1 MGRTLCL
8 PPLES
13 LHNLIQISNR
23 PEIFF
28 VFAAD
33 WGFPCKHRIQSMGF
47 ECGAWDCN
55 SVGIL
60 DFSTCPLR
68 ASLKSN
74 LNVLENDMHS
84 YSVQE
89 AQEVNQNG

>member
-1 MGRTLCL
+1 
-8 PPLES
+8 
-13 LHNLIQISNR
+13 
-23 PEIFF
+23 
-28 VFAAD
+28 
-33 WGFPCKHRIQSMGF
+33 MGF
-47 ECGAWDCN
+47 ECTAWDCH

-89 AQEVNQNG
+89 AQEVNENG